1 MTKIDKATRKAR
13 LLRLAT
19 YASVAT
25 ALILIGAKLSAWL
38 ATGSVSMMASL
49 VDSLMDAGAS
59 LVNLI
64 AVHYS
69 LMPPDEEHRFGHGK
83 AEALAAL
90 GQATF
95 IAGSAIF
102 LLLHAGDRLLNP
114 QPLAELGMGMVVI
127 LFAVFITLMLLAL
140 QHYVIK
146 RTGSSAIRADALHY
160 RTDLLTNGATL
171 LALWLASRGVPGV
184 DALFAIGIAVYI
196 LYSAGLIARDAIHQL
211 MDRELPEKEQEE
223 IMRLAITTPGV
234 RGLHGLRTWQT
245 GQRKVIQMHL
255 ELDDDLP
262 LIEAHRIAVAVDK
275 RLHEYD
281 PEADVIIHQ
290 DPVGVGDEDRHDGAV
305 DIVKAAPK

>member
-1 MTKIDKATRKAR
+1 MDMQNAR
-13 LLRLAT
+13 LLKLAT
-19 YASVAT
+19 YASVVT
-25 ALILIGAKLSAWL
+25 ALILIAAKLSAWL
-38 ATGSVSMMASL
+38 VTGSVSMMASL

-59 LVNLI
+59 LVNLF

-69 LMPPDEEHRFGHGK
+69 LIPPDQEHRFGHGK

-114 QPLAELGMGMVVI
+114 QPLAELGMGMAVL
-127 LFAVFITLMLLAL
+127 LFAMFITLILLAL
-140 QHYVIK
+140 QHHVIK

-171 LALWLASRGVPGV
+171 FALWLASRGFPGV
-184 DALFAIGIAVYI
+184 DPLFAIGIALYI
-196 LYSAGLIARDAIHQL
+196 LYSAGSIARDAINQL
-211 MDRELPEKEQEE
+211 MDRELPEHEREE
-223 IMRLAITTPGV
+223 IMRIAITTPGV

-245 GQRKVIQMHL
+245 GQRKVIQLHV

-262 LIEAHRIAVAVDK
+262 LIEAHRIAVAADR
-275 RLHEYD
+275 RLREYD
-281 PEADVIIHQ
+281 PAADVIIHQ
-290 DPVGVGDEDRHDGAV
+290 DPVGVGDEERHDEAI
-305 DIVKAAPK
+305 DIGKDER